1 MSKTKTISKCAVSLV
16 MKLSV
21 FLIILSVV
29 ISAGCRKNIQD
40 GVNIQAEGFVI
51 DSVKNKKLSN
61 VTLYLV
67 SGHES
72 GLGKV
77 DYYGVVDSV
86 VTDINGSFS
95 MKYAADG
102 KSYDYALS
110 LNYMDPNVPF
120 RFSEVIP
127 DSMHPFYAF
136 DFKTQLNNVVINASE
151 LNFMK
156 IHLRVLS
163 NPYDTLLLFVNPSY
177 AAAAQEYDIY
187 GNTIDTTVLAR
198 SLPLGQ
204 NFISYQIVT
213 SQLRDSVLFRTETDT
228 ITTNLSDTLIVQKN
242 ISSAYDIP
250 LAVLPH

>member
-1 MSKTKTISKCAVSLV
+1 
-16 MKLSV
+16 MKFPV
-21 FLIILSVV
+21 FLVGLTVIIFS
-29 ISAGCRKNIQD
+29 SCRKNIQA

-61 VTLYLV
+61 VTVYLI
-67 SGHES
+67 SGHEF
-72 GLGKV
+72 GFQAV
-77 DYYGVVDSV
+77 DYYGVVDSA
-86 VTDINGSFS
+86 VTNANGSFS
-95 MKYAADG
+95 IKYTADG

-110 LNYMDPNVPF
+110 LNNMDPNLPS
-120 RFSEVIP
+120 RFSEFIP
-127 DSMHPFYAF
+127 DRFHLLYEF
-136 DFKTQLNNVVINASE
+136 DFKTRLNNVVINARE

-156 IHLRVLS
+156 IHLSVFS

-187 GNTIDTTVLAR
+187 GNTIDTTILAR

-204 NFISYQIVT
+204 NFISYEIIT
-213 SQLRDSVLFRTETDT
+213 SRLRDSVLFRTETDT
-228 ITTNLSDTLIVQKN
+228 ITANLSDTFFVQKN